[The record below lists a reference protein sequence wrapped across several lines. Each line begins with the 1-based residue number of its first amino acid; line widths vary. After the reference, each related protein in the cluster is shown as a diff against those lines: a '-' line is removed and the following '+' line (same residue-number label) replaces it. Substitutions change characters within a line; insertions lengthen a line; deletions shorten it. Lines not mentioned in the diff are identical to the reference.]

1 MVRYREC
8 SKMIVGKHRM
18 VVIVF
23 LFNLLQRIS
32 LTMVTVLA
40 YLGTGGAIS
49 QAVDI
54 AATQCYV
61 YLGSNV
67 IPMPGAI
74 GVSDYILLDGL
85 GNLVQDYAHLGIF
98 SRALSF
104 YFCVL
109 LCGIIMLI
117 AYLVYHA
124 IHKRK
129 ETSI

>member
-1 MVRYREC
+1 
-8 SKMIVGKHRM
+8 
-18 VVIVF
+18 
-23 LFNLLQRIS
+23 
-32 LTMVTVLA
+32 MVTICA
-40 YLGTGGAIS
+40 YLGTGGTLS

-54 AATQCYV
+54 GAVQCYV

-85 GNLVQDYAHLGIF
+85 GNLVEDYAHLGIF

-117 AYLVYHA
+117 ASFVYRA
-124 IHKRK
+124 INKRK
-129 ETSI
+129 ESSI

>member
-1 MVRYREC
+1 
-8 SKMIVGKHRM
+8 M
-18 VVIVF
+18 VVVVF
-23 LFNLLQRIS
+23 FLNLLQRLS

-40 YLGTGGAIS
+40 YLGTGGTLS

-54 AATQCYV
+54 GATQCYV
-61 YLGSNV
+61 YLGSNC

-85 GNLVQDYAHLGIF
+85 GNLVDDYAHLGIF

-117 AYLVYHA
+117 SYFVYRA
-124 IHKRK
+124 AHKRK
-129 ETSI
+129 EASAQSVSDGG